1 METSNNL
8 YFSKEH
14 TWIKIENETG
24 TVGITPF
31 AQSELGEI
39 VYVDLPSIGDEFNQD
54 EVFGSVEALKAV
66 SDLFMPLSGEIIVT
80 NESLLDNPTF
90 VNDQPLTDGWMVK
103 IKIKDEKELNK
114 LLKLTEYHDLTQN
127 KNS

>member
-1 METSNNL
+1 MKTSKNL

-39 VYVDLPSIGDEFNQD
+39 VYVDLPSIGEEFNQD
-54 EVFGSVEALKAV
+54 EAFGSVEALKTI
-66 SDLFMPLSGEIIVT
+66 SDLFMPLKGEVTAT
-80 NESLLDNPTF
+80 NEDLLGKSSACKRKTF
-90 VNDQPLTDGWMVK
+90 
-103 IKIKDEKELNK
+103 
-114 LLKLTEYHDLTQN
+114 
-127 KNS
+127 